1 MTVSEYPLPF
11 APKLQRSVVS
21 EAADLFL
28 CPLPSARGR
37 KDTEMK
43 QKFRKTPESQR
54 GCYKYKGANDDVI
67 ITLCPDAATGVTD
80 VHIKLLHNLDDALVY
95 SNRKNWGSISFTE
108 GSDGV
113 DVSVKM
119 PRSSQ
124 WVLSLDRM
132 TDDGADDAKENRL
145 LLEAAYRGRAE
156 ARRDAQR
163 EMLHEA
169 VQYLPS
175 DQQKIFRLFYIEE
188 MTRSA
193 IAKEMCMSVT
203 AVCKRLRKME
213 KELKEI
219 IFKKI
224 VPMV

>member
-1 MTVSEYPLPF
+1 
-11 APKLQRSVVS
+11 
-21 EAADLFL
+21 
-28 CPLPSARGR
+28 
-37 KDTEMK
+37 MK
-43 QKFRKTPESQR
+43 QKFHKTPINQR
-54 GCYKYKGANDDVI
+54 GRYKYYNAKGELVV
-67 ITLCPDAATGVTD
+67 TLCPGSCPDVTD
-80 VHIKLLHNLDDALVY
+80 IHIKLLHSLDDAEVY
-95 SNRKNWGSISFTE
+95 NNIKNWGSISFIS
-108 GSDGV
+108 GGGV
-113 DVSVKM
+113 EVSVKM

-175 DQQKIFRLFYIEE
+175 DQQKIFRLFYTEE

-193 IAKEMCMSVT
+193 IAKEMGMSVT
-203 AVCKRLRKME
+203 AVCKRLKKME
-213 KELKEI
+213 KELREI

-224 VPMV
+224 FPMV